1 MEPEQTPAEAPEPI
15 PRRRVQIPKSVRFEV
30 FKRDKFQCQYCGAK
44 APDVVLHVD
53 HIDPVGKG
61 GGNQIANLIS
71 SCEGCNLGKGDRR
84 LDDSSALT
92 KARTQLEQ
100 LQERREQIEMM
111 MQWQQ
116 GLFELEQDQVQRVC
130 DYWTQMTP
138 GLTTSEVGKKT
149 VAKWLRT
156 FSLNEVCE
164 AMRIAAE
171 QYLRLDDK
179 QHEVTAESWDLA
191 FSKIPGICRVQRESA
206 KNPDL
211 RDLYYIRGILRK
223 RLHYCNE
230 HQAMEWLRA
239 ARSWD
244 IALEDLKALARSVRN
259 WTQFVDEIA
268 SAIDLRREEEEGTGT
283 NAGQTTAT

>member
-1 MEPEQTPAEAPEPI
+1 MDPEPTPAQSPEPS
-15 PRRRVQIPKSVRFEV
+15 PRRRAQVSQSVRFEV

-61 GGNQIANLIS
+61 GGNEIVNLIT
-71 SCEGCNLGKGDRR
+71 SCAGCNLGKSDRK
-84 LDDSSALT
+84 LDDASAVT

-116 GLFELEQDQVQRVC
+116 GLLDLEQDKVERVC

-138 GLTTSEVGKKT
+138 GLTPNETGKKT

-156 FSLNEVCE
+156 FSLDEICE
-164 AMRIAAE
+164 AMRIAAD

-179 QHEVTAESWDLA
+179 NEVTRESWELA

-230 HQAMEWLRA
+230 HQAMEWLQA

-244 IALEDLKALARSVRN
+244 ITVEDLRAMARAVRN
-259 WTQFVDEIA
+259 WTQFVDEI
-268 SAIDLRREEEEGTGT
+268 SEAIKQRRAEVEGPLGKPEQK
-283 NAGQTTAT
+283 A